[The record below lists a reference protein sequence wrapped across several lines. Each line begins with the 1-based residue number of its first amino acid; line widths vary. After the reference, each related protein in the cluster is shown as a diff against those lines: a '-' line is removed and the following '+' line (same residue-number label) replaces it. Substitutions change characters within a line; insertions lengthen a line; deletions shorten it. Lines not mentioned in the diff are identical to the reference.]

1 MNLISIVVALLL
13 AFTGIVIL
21 APIYIGLLQRL
32 GYGKQIRTDGPEAH
46 YGKAGTPT
54 MGGML
59 VVVVVLFLAMALRLE
74 DPATLTPMLTLVGVG
89 ILGAIDDFVN
99 VRTGIGM
106 RGRWKLV
113 WQTVVA
119 ILAAF
124 YIWNHF
130 NLTGLNIPLVGQIE
144 VAPAILVGF
153 IAFVIVGTSNAVN
166 LTDGLD
172 GLAGGVLIFSFVAY
186 LLISLVAVP
195 DVKLAHPNLAVFC
208 ALVIGALMGFLWFN
222 VHPAQIFMGDSGA
235 LALGATLAVVATV
248 NGQLPLLAIVGIVF
262 FAVIMSV
269 VLQVLSYRL
278 RGRRIFR
285 IAPLH
290 HHFELIGWA
299 EEKITLRFWI
309 VAALAGLLGFSIFL
323 ASVAAALDGPMM
335 TAPTAPIRTAEDLRG
350 RRAVVLGW
358 RAPASR
364 PAASWPMPARSWPP
378 TTAARRP
385 TWPRPWPRSAPAASI
400 WRWA

>member
-1 MNLISIVVALLL
+1 VSLLQIVLALLL
-13 AFTGIVIL
+13 AFIGMVIL
-21 APIYIGLLQRL
+21 APIYISLLQRL
-32 GYGKQIRTDGPEAH
+32 GFGKQIRTDGPEAH

-59 VVVVVLFLAMALRLE
+59 VVGVVLFLAMAMRIE
-74 DPATLTPMLTLVGVG
+74 DAATLTPMLTLMGVG

-124 YIWNHF
+124 YIWRHF
-130 NLTGLNIPLVGQIE
+130 DLTGINIPFLGQFE
-144 VAPAILVGF
+144 VAPLLLIGF
-153 IAFVIVGTSNAVN
+153 IAFVIVGVSNAVN

-186 LLISLVAVP
+186 LLISLVPVEG
-195 DVKLAHPNLAVFC
+195 VKNEQPNLAIFC
-208 ALVIGALMGFLWFN
+208 ALVIGALTGFLWFN
-222 VHPAQIFMGDSGA
+222 VHPAQMFMGDSGA
-235 LALGATLAVVATV
+235 LSLGATLAVVATV
-248 NGQLPLLAIVGIVF
+248 NGQLPLLAVIGIVF

-269 VLQVLSYRL
+269 VIQVVSYRL

-285 IAPLH
+285 MAPLH
-290 HHFELIGWA
+290 HHFELMGWA
-299 EEKITLRFWI
+299 EEKITVRFWI

-323 ASVAAALDGPMM
+323 GSVDAL
-335 TAPTAPIRTAEDLRG
+335 
-350 RRAVVLGW
+350 
-358 RAPASR
+358 
-364 PAASWPMPARSWPP
+364 
-378 TTAARRP
+378 
-385 TWPRPWPRSAPAASI
+385 
-400 WRWA
+400 

>member
-1 MNLISIVVALLL
+1 MSLLQIVVAVLL
-13 AFTGIVIL
+13 AFTGMVLL
-21 APIYIGLLQRL
+21 APIYINLLQRL
-32 GYGKQIRTDGPEAH
+32 GFGKQIRTEGPESH

-59 VVVVVLFLAMALRLE
+59 IVGVVLFLAMALRIE
-74 DPATLTPMLTLVGVG
+74 DAATLTPMLTLVGVG

-113 WQTVVA
+113 WLTVVA
-119 ILAAF
+119 LLTAF
-124 YIWNHF
+124 YIWRHF
-130 NLTGLNIPLVGQIE
+130 DLTGINVPFLGQFEVIP
-144 VAPAILVGF
+144 ILLIGF

-186 LLISLVAVP
+186 LLISLVPIAG
-195 DVKLAHPNLAVFC
+195 VKLEQPNLAIFC
-208 ALVIGALMGFLWFN
+208 ALVIGALAGFLWFN
-222 VHPAQIFMGDSGA
+222 VHPATIIMGDSGA
-235 LALGATLAVVATV
+235 LSLGATLAVVATV

-262 FAVIMSV
+262 FATIMSV
-269 VLQVLSYRL
+269 VIQVASFQL

-285 IAPLH
+285 MTPLH

-299 EEKITLRFWI
+299 EEKITIRFWI

-323 ASVAAALDGPMM
+323 GSVNGF
-335 TAPTAPIRTAEDLRG
+335 R
-350 RRAVVLGW
+350 
-358 RAPASR
+358 
-364 PAASWPMPARSWPP
+364 
-378 TTAARRP
+378 
-385 TWPRPWPRSAPAASI
+385 
-400 WRWA
+400 

>member
-1 MNLISIVVALLL
+1 MTNVQIVVALLL
-13 AFTGIVIL
+13 AFTGMVLL
-21 APIYIGLLQRL
+21 APIYISLLERL
-32 GYGKQIRTDGPEAH
+32 GFGKQIRTDGPTAH

-59 VVVVVLFLAMALRLE
+59 IVGVVLFLAMALRIE
-74 DPATLTPMLTLVGVG
+74 DAGTLTPMLTLVGVG

-113 WQTVVA
+113 WQTGVA

-130 NLTGLNIPLVGQIE
+130 HLTGINIPLVGQFE
-144 VAPAILVGF
+144 VAPLLLIGF

-186 LLISLVAVP
+186 LLISLVPVAGI
-195 DVKLAHPNLAVFC
+195 KLAQPNLAIFC

-235 LALGATLAVVATV
+235 LGLGATLAVVATV
-248 NGQLPLLAIVGIVF
+248 NGQLPLLALVGIVF

-269 VLQVLSYRL
+269 VLQVLSFRL
-278 RGRRIFR
+278 WGRRIFR

-290 HHFELIGWA
+290 HHFELMGWA
-299 EEKITLRFWI
+299 EEKITVRFWI
-309 VAALAGLLGFSIFL
+309 VAALAGLLGVSIFQ
-323 ASVAAALDGPMM
+323 
-335 TAPTAPIRTAEDLRG
+335 
-350 RRAVVLGW
+350 LGV
-358 RAPASR
+358 SGL
-364 PAASWPMPARSWPP
+364 
-378 TTAARRP
+378 
-385 TWPRPWPRSAPAASI
+385 
-400 WRWA
+400 

>member
-1 MNLISIVVALLL
+1 MSLMQIVIAVVL
-13 AFTGIVIL
+13 AFTGMVLL
-21 APIYIGLLQRL
+21 APIYITLLQRL
-32 GYGKQIRTDGPEAH
+32 GFGKQIRTDGPEAH

-59 VVVVVLFLAMALRLE
+59 VVAVVLFLAMAMRIE
-74 DPATLTPMLTLVGVG
+74 DAATLTPMLTLMGVG

-113 WQTVVA
+113 WQTAVA

-124 YIWNHF
+124 YIWRHF
-130 NLTGLNIPLVGQIE
+130 DLTGINIPFLGQFE
-144 VAPAILVGF
+144 VAPLLLIGF
-153 IAFVIVGTSNAVN
+153 IAFVIVGVSNAVN

-186 LLISLVAVP
+186 LLISLVPVEG
-195 DVKLAHPNLAVFC
+195 VKIEQPNLAIFC
-208 ALVIGALMGFLWFN
+208 ALVIGALTGFLWFN
-222 VHPAQIFMGDSGA
+222 VHPAQMFMGDSGS
-235 LALGATLAVVATV
+235 LSLGATLAVVATV
-248 NGQLPLLAIVGIVF
+248 NGQLPLLAVIGIVF

-269 VLQVLSYRL
+269 VIQVVSYRL

-285 IAPLH
+285 MTPLH

-299 EEKITLRFWI
+299 EEKITVRFWI

-323 ASVAAALDGPMM
+323 GSVNAL
-335 TAPTAPIRTAEDLRG
+335 
-350 RRAVVLGW
+350 
-358 RAPASR
+358 
-364 PAASWPMPARSWPP
+364 
-378 TTAARRP
+378 
-385 TWPRPWPRSAPAASI
+385 
-400 WRWA
+400 

>member
-1 MNLISIVVALLL
+1 VNLISIAVALML
-13 AFTGIVIL
+13 AFVGIVIL

-32 GYGKQIRTDGPEAH
+32 GYGKQIRADGPESH

-59 VVVVVLFLAMALRLE
+59 IVVVVLFLAMALRLE
-74 DPATLTPMLTLVGVG
+74 GPATLTPMLTLVGVG

-99 VRTGIGM
+99 VRSGIGM

-195 DVKLAHPNLAVFC
+195 DVKLAHADLAVFC
-208 ALVIGALMGFLWFN
+208 ALIIGALMGFLWFN

-269 VLQVLSYRL
+269 VIQVLSYRIW
-278 RGRRIFR
+278 GRRIFR
-285 IAPLH
+285 ITPLH

-309 VAALAGLLGFSIFL
+309 VAALAGLLGFTIFL
-323 ASVAAALDGPMM
+323 VSIDQLQ
-335 TAPTAPIRTAEDLRG
+335 
-350 RRAVVLGW
+350 VVQ
-358 RAPASR
+358 
-364 PAASWPMPARSWPP
+364 
-378 TTAARRP
+378 
-385 TWPRPWPRSAPAASI
+385 
-400 WRWA
+400 